1 MMTYPLMVP
10 CGSEGDSMDR
20 LLLRCIEVL
29 SCTVLVLHIVSTAS
43 AATTRTGSSTA
54 SIGYVGILQT

>member
-1 MMTYPLMVP
+1 
-10 CGSEGDSMDR
+10 MDR